1 MAKASSKAAA
11 PTTADSFPNVIKFK
25 DLKVRN
31 DEYKEDFWKRC
42 RALYSGGPTLLEN
55 PNVLKEV
62 MPKHGAEE
70 PSVYDERCK
79 RAFYIPYPGSIVD
92 KIVSELMGK
101 PITFELENTTDD
113 AADGGS
119 GERSDLDTQKEKQLP
134 PYYSDL
140 VKNCSKPGGAKLSL
154 AQFARNQ
161 MFTAL
166 QCRTAWALVDLPK
179 APEAGYANL
188 EDQTKAGAL
197 DAYICPIDPECVIDW
212 EEGEDGEL
220 EWALIQDKLAKR
232 TGIVGNRNNITLRW
246 RYYTKTSW
254 AVYEF
259 TYDITKKP
267 CPLDTDDVLLIDKGK
282 HTFQKVPV
290 RKLILPEGLW
300 AMGKLEAM
308 ARAHMNQRN
317 ALSWGQLKAL
327 YPVPV
332 LYVQKAE
339 IGNDVSED
347 MGRASQTH
355 GQGYMRVLAENDRLE
370 YFSPDTAPY
379 KIAMD
384 DLAGIRDEMHRVL
397 HHMAMSVDNSG
408 AALQRSADS
417 KAIDQAAASVI
428 LRALGMLLREHL
440 EELLGMIA
448 TGRKDNY
455 AFCAHG
461 MDSFDDVTLSQLVVD
476 AVGISAVD
484 IPSATFQKKFKLKI
498 AKLALGADASD
509 EDLEQIAEELE
520 QTTTQDSFQAE
531 QDADL
536 AQHGARQA
544 TAEATKDDPTGAF
557 KSTGPLE
564 SKSQKKEIA
573 DMKKMKKPK
582 AGKPGAKK

>member
-1 MAKASSKAAA
+1 MAKAA
-11 PTTADSFPNVIKFK
+11 PTTPSAFPSAIKYK
-25 DLKVRN
+25 TLKVRN
-31 DEYKEDFWKRC
+31 DEYKADFWARC
-42 RALYSGGPTLLEN
+42 RALYSGGPTLLED
-55 PNVLKEV
+55 PEVLKHV
-62 MPKHGAEE
+62 MPMHGSEE
-70 PSVYDERCK
+70 QSVYKERCA

-101 PITFELENTTDD
+101 PITFDLENTTDD
-113 AADGGS
+113 PGDGGS
-119 GERSDLDTQKEKQLP
+119 GERSQLDTEQEKHLP

-140 VKNCSKPGGAKLSL
+140 VKNCSKAGGAKLSL

-166 QCRTAWALVDLPK
+166 QCRYAWALVDMPK
-179 APEAGYANL
+179 APERGYANL
-188 EDQTKAGAL
+188 KSQVDAGGL
-197 DAYICPIDPECVIDW
+197 DAYICPIDPECVVDW
-212 EEGEDGEL
+212 EMGEDGEL
-220 EWALIQDKLAKR
+220 EWALIQDKIAKR
-232 TGIVGNRNNITLRW
+232 DSIAGDRSIVTLRW
-246 RYYTKTSW
+246 RYYTKDAW
-254 AVYEF
+254 AIYEYK
-259 TYDITKKP
+259 YDITKKATGP
-267 CPLDTDDVLLIDKGK
+267 TDNDEAALVDQGK

-290 RKLILPEGLW
+290 RRLVLPEGLW

-332 LYVQKAE
+332 LYVQKPE

-440 EELLGMIA
+440 EELLGLIS
-448 TGRKDNY
+448 TGRKDNL

-461 MDSFDDVTLSQLVVD
+461 MDNFDDVTLSQLVVD

-498 AKLALGADASD
+498 AKLALGSD
-509 EDLEQIAEELE
+509 VSEEDLVTIAEELE

-531 QDADL
+531 QDTAM
-536 AQHGARQA
+536 AQHGAKQA
-544 TAEATKDDPTGAF
+544 TANATAEDPTGAF

-564 SKSQKKEIA
+564 TKSQKKELA
-573 DMKKMKKPK
+573 DMKKMKKSK
-582 AGKPGAKK
+582 AGKPGAK

>member
-1 MAKASSKAAA
+1 MAQATPTGFPKA
-11 PTTADSFPNVIKFK
+11 IKYK
-25 DLKVRN
+25 TLKVRN
-31 DEYKEDFWKRC
+31 DAYKADFWKRC
-42 RALYSGGPTLLEN
+42 RALYAGGPTLLEDLT
-55 PNVLKEV
+55 VLKEI

-70 PSVYDERCK
+70 DSIYKERCK

-92 KIVSELMGK
+92 KIVSELMAK
-101 PITFELENTTDD
+101 PISFELENTT
-113 AADGGS
+113 ATASDGGV
-119 GERSDLDTQKEKQLP
+119 GERSDLDTTAEKQMP
-134 PYYSDL
+134 PYYADL
-140 VKNCSKPGGAKLSL
+140 VKNCNKPDGLKLSL
-154 AQFARNQ
+154 AQFARDQ

-166 QCRTAWALVDLPK
+166 QCQTAWALVDLPK
-179 APEAGYANL
+179 APKGGYPNL
-188 EDQTKAGAL
+188 AEQVKAGAL
-197 DAYICPIDPECVIDW
+197 NAYICPIDPECVVDW

-220 EWALIQDKLAKR
+220 EWALIQDKIAKR
-232 TGIVGNRNNITLRW
+232 IGIDGNRNAITLRW
-246 RYYTKTSW
+246 RYYTKTDW
-254 AVYEF
+254 AVYEIKF
-259 TYDITKKP
+259 DITKKP
-267 CPLDTDDVLLIDKGK
+267 EPLDTDDVTLVDSGP
-282 HTFQKVPV
+282 HSFQKVPV
-290 RKLILPEGLW
+290 RRLCLPEGLW

-308 ARAHMNQRN
+308 GRAHMNQRN

-339 IGNDVSED
+339 PGNDVSED
-347 MGRASQTH
+347 MGRANQTH
-355 GQGYMRVLAENDRLE
+355 GQGFMRVLAEKDKLE

-379 KIAMD
+379 KIAME

-440 EELLGMIA
+440 EELLGIIA
-448 TGRKDNY
+448 TGRKENL

-461 MDSFDDVTLSQLVVD
+461 MDNFDDVTLSQLVVD

-498 AKLALGADASD
+498 AKLALGADVSD
-509 EDLEQIAEELE
+509 EDLDAIAQELE

-544 TAEATKDDPTGAF
+544 TAEATAADPTGAF
-557 KSTGPLE
+557 SKVGKLE
-564 SKSQKKEIA
+564 DKGQKKELS

-582 AGKPGAKK
+582 TGPKVKSGQK